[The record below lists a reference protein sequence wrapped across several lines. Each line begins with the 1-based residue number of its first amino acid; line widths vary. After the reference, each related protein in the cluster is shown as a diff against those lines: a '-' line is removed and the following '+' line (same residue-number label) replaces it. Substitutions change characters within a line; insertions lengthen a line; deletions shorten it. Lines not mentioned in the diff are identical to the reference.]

1 MVADSADRPCPPGRV
16 RKDGKCVMPEVTFTT
31 LVMSLNNSALLH
43 LGELADP
50 ETGRQGRDLLL
61 AKHTIDTLRL
71 LQEKCRGNLTAHEAD
86 LLENM
91 LYDLRMR
98 YVRQTR

>member
-1 MVADSADRPCPPGRV
+1 MADAEQKPCPPGLV

-31 LVMSLNNSALLH
+31 LVLSLNNSALLH

-50 ETGRQGRDLLL
+50 ETGQQNRDLGL

-71 LQEKCRGNLTAHEAD
+71 LQEKTVGNLTANEAE

-98 YVRQTR
+98 YVRQTG

>member
-1 MVADSADRPCPPGRV
+1 MVAGSEPKPCPPGRV

-31 LVMSLNNSALLH
+31 LVMTLNNAALLH

-50 ETGRQGRDLLL
+50 DTGKHERDPVL

-71 LQEKCRGNLTAHEAD
+71 LQEKTAGNLTANEAD
-86 LLENM
+86 LLENI